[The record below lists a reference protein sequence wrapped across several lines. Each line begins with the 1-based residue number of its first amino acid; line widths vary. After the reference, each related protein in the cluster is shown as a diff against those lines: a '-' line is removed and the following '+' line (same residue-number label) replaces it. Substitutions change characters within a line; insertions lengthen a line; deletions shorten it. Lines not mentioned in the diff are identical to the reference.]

1 MRSRGLVQLC
11 TTVGAWS
18 PEAQEHDLGRRSLD
32 AILSQPGWTV
42 LILTKN
48 AAVKRD
54 LDIIERYSDRVLVGL
69 SLTAAGD
76 NSRITS
82 AVEPNASSN
91 AERMHVLEE
100 APGRSLRSYDRR
112 PEWESRLKRG
122 AMQEGGDWNDSL
134 GDSQ

>member
-100 APGRSLRSYDRR
+100 AHRRSLRSYGSR
-112 PEWESRLKRG
+112 PQWEFGLKRR
-122 AMQEGGDWNDSL
+122 AMRQGGDSNEFLEDT
-134 GDSQ
+134 